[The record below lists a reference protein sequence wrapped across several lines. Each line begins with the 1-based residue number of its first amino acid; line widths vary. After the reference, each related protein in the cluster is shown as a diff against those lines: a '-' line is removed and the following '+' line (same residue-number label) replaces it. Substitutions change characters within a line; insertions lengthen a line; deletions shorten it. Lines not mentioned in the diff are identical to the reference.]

1 LNLFRPRR
9 TAAGV
14 PAPVDGHPPAFDGA
28 TDGSSSVPAATSAQ
42 ASSWDRRR
50 LVYGDWSWLV
60 RDGLDVLR
68 FAFIAG
74 TIVFAVQGRST
85 AVALTA
91 ASAVLL
97 VARVVDLPRWFDFG
111 LIVAMSLIAWGTA
124 LSLYGDWFYY
134 DKIVHGL
141 SPIGY
146 VPVLYIALVRLGVVP
161 DPSDAIRERRVARI
175 SGIFIVTLALGMAVG
190 AGYESVEWFEDK
202 FLGGHFVGGLWD
214 TETDLLC
221 DTGGSLVGAAFLTVW
236 ALRGWTSRRIT
247 VVAAP
252 GPSETPVATAAE
264 RLRPGRSQ
272 WQRRIAGLPLAAQGA
287 ASVAAGVF
295 ILALP
300 TPSLRTV
307 GIIVGVVLIASAAA
321 EALELA
327 RHHDPARRA
336 DRLLA
341 IAALAAAGTVVVAW
355 PTISQLALL
364 YAVGASA
371 VALAVAEVAAL
382 STRPSSVRE
391 RWLGALSSVVAF
403 AFGIALLGRPES
415 SLTAVINLLGAYLT
429 VIGALRLLQAADAW
443 QRRRSAQ

>member
-1 LNLFRPRR
+1 M
-9 TAAGV
+9 T
-14 PAPVDGHPPAFDGA
+14 
-28 TDGSSSVPAATSAQ
+28 TYAQ
-42 ASSWDRRR
+42 AHSGWDRRR
-50 LVYGDWSWLV
+50 LVYGDWSWFV

-68 FAFIAG
+68 CAFIAG
-74 TIVFAVQGRST
+74 TIVFAVEGRST

-124 LSLYGDWFYY
+124 LSLYGSWFYY

-141 SPIGY
+141 SPVGY

-161 DPSDAIRERRVARI
+161 DPGIAIRERRVARV
-175 SGIFIVTLALGMAVG
+175 SGIFVVTLAVGMAVG

-221 DTGGSLVGAAFLTVW
+221 DEGGSLVGASFLTVW
-236 ALRGWTSRRIT
+236 ALRGWTSRRVT
-247 VVAAP
+247 VVPAP
-252 GPSETPVATAAE
+252 GPTETYVETAAE
-264 RLRPGRSQ
+264 RLRPGLSL
-272 WQRRIAGLPLAAQGA
+272 WQRRLAGLPLAVLGA
-287 ASVAAGVF
+287 VAIAAGALL
-295 ILALP
+295 LALP
-300 TPSLRTV
+300 TPTERTV
-307 GIIVGVVLIASAAA
+307 GIIVGIALVASAVV
-321 EALELA
+321 EIVELA
-327 RHHDPARRA
+327 RHRDRVSRA
-336 DRLLA
+336 DRLIA
-341 IAALAAAGTVVVAW
+341 IAALAGAGTVVLSW

-371 VALAVAEVAAL
+371 VVLGAAEAAAL
-382 STRPSSVRE
+382 STRPRTTRE

-403 AFGIALLGRPES
+403 VFGIAMLGRPGS
-415 SLTAVINLLGAYLT
+415 SLAAVIDLLGSYLI

-443 QRRRSAQ
+443 NRRRRAHS